1 MNVGRVEVM
10 DKLKFLHSVMAPVLE
25 SYLITACHLAQTV
38 EEMPGESF
46 ESIPCLLLIFYLF
59 HMHFFAIGL
68 LNFFFNDDGS
78 LSSVW
83 LRLYDDTI
91 CAYSNIARL
100 AFNFI

>member
-68 LNFFFNDDGS
+68 LNFFFFLMMMEVFHLYGFACTMI
-78 LSSVW
+78 LSVH
-83 LRLYDDTI
+83 TVI
-91 CAYSNIARL
+91 
-100 AFNFI
+100 